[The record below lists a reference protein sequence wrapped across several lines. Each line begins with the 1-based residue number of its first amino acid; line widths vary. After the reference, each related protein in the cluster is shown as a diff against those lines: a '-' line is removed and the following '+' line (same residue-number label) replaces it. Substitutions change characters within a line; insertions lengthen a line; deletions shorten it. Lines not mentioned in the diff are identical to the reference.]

1 MSRKTK
7 TKRHQN
13 IGESRNTQMSDVG
26 GSETVEKAREKLSS
40 VAGTLNNHKLLIGGI
55 AGACGAAIFLMGT
68 ATGKRMRD
76 EIQDRTLDLYDFVSE
91 QASTGWCRV
100 RDLVQNMLSEAESE
114 EESTSG
120 VSRRVA

>member
-1 MSRKTK
+1 
-7 TKRHQN
+7 
-13 IGESRNTQMSDVG
+13 MSDVG
-26 GSETVEKAREKLSS
+26 GSETVETAREKLSS

-68 ATGKRMRD
+68 ATGKRIRD

-100 RDLVQNMLSEAESE
+100 RDLVQNMLSESESE